1 MKKILLLLCLV
12 GLTTACSRHESSIY
26 SQKSRLLTYDELYN
40 YPRDCAKQHEQ
51 VTELNNILMAKRFNT
66 DPDELDEADHDYNA
80 RLKATLWWYV
90 YACN

>member
-1 MKKILLLLCLV
+1 M
-12 GLTTACSRHESSIY
+12 
-26 SQKSRLLTYDELYN
+26 LTYDELYN
-40 YPRDCAKQHEQ
+40 YPRDCAKQHGQ
-51 VTELNNILMAKRFNT
+51 VTELNNILMAKRFNA